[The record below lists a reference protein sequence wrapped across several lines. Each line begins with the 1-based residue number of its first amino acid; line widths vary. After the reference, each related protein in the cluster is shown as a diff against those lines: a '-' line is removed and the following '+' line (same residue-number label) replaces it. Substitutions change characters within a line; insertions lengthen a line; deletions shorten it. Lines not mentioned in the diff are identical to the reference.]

1 MLRSLPME
9 RTTTSPELRPIRMLI
24 ATPVRALTRAAW
36 LLTASCIRSAAWQ
49 ARTAWSSWAM
59 GAPNRAMMPSPMT
72 WFTVPS

>member
-1 MLRSLPME
+1 ME

-49 ARTAWSSWAM
+49 ARTA
-59 GAPNRAMMPSPMT
+59 
-72 WFTVPS
+72 